1 MLDTKAYVY
10 GILKNDAPLV
20 AALGSNTKIQYAY
33 PNAFNALPII
43 TYLESNNRTTDWYD
57 DTPAAEESTITIDIW
72 ANVSTSSLAK
82 LVDAA
87 LAAVLYTRDFAA
99 DVPDPDAKIFHKSLR
114 YRRTFTA
121 DDLDAL

>member
-10 GILKNDAPLV
+10 GILKNDAAIV
-20 AALGSNTKIQYAY
+20 AALGSSSKIQYAY
-33 PNAFNALPII
+33 PNSFNALPII

-57 DTPAAEESTITIDIW
+57 DTPSAEESIITVDIW
-72 ANVSTSSLAK
+72 ANVSTSALAK

-87 LAAVLYTRDFAA
+87 MATALYTRDFAA
-99 DVPDPDAKIFHKSLR
+99 DIPDPDTKIFHKSLR

-121 DDLDAL
+121 DDLDSL